1 MYSRVLIPLDG
12 SESAEAAI
20 EEAIELAP
28 AVNSIHLVLVENPV
42 FQARRLEGYT
52 VFVDEYVKVRKEMGA
67 NYLEQFQKK
76 LEAAGIEV
84 KASVQFG
91 DQVPVIT
98 KLAREEEADLILL
111 GGREGSWL
119 RRSTGLAG
127 IAQRLSRRTNV
138 AVMVVSG
145 EKAVQEALPEKLAPA
160 A

>member
-12 SESAEAAI
+12 TEKAEAAI
-20 EEAIELAP
+20 EEALELAS
-28 AVNSIHLVLVENPV
+28 AVKSIHLVLVENPV

-52 VFVDEYVKVRKEMGA
+52 IFVDEYVKIRKEMGED
-67 NYLEQFQKK
+67 YLLQFQKK
-76 LEAAGIEV
+76 LESAGIEV
-84 KASVQFG
+84 KASVLFG
-91 DQVPVIT
+91 DQVPMIEKV
-98 KLAREEEADLILL
+98 AREKEVDLILV

-138 AVMVVSG
+138 AVMLVSG
-145 EKAVQEALPEKLAPA
+145 EKTVHEEREEKLAPA